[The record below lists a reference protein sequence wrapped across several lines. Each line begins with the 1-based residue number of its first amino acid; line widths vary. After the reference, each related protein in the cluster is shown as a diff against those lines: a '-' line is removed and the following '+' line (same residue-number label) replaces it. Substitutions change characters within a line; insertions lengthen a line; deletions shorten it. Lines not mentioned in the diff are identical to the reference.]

1 MDVSVCNIHK
11 DTMIQYSSTFSS
23 SNYSEKVDLQLSSN
37 ILTIHNLPADIHFD
51 DIMIVLTDEKH
62 NDVLK
67 ETLHRERGKSIAYKF
82 PNLTDGD
89 YYLNIYYKSF
99 DHNRY
104 YEPFIFGA
112 CITLNH
118 FKNLI
123 RFCFPLIV
131 NQNKKFLQD
140 IKTDSNSLHKY
151 TKPSFA
157 VQSYDSEVIKKAK
170 EITRF
175 SHSDYHRSLSIHN
188 WAARNLFYDYDSLI
202 DDAYKKSKIS
212 ATDVLKTGK
221 SVCQG
226 YTELT
231 IAMMRSLGIPA
242 IGIRCFVL
250 SDFSGGWNN
259 PLNLKNET
267 NHIFT
272 AAFVNNRWVLMDC
285 TWDSPNRFEKNQFQ
299 KLNTNGLFTKY
310 FDPTIEFMSASHRF
324 VEIFI

>member
-1 MDVSVCNIHK
+1 
-11 DTMIQYSSTFSS
+11 MIQYSSTFCS
-23 SNYSEKVDLQLSSN
+23 SNYSEKVELQLSSN
-37 ILTIHNLPADIHFD
+37 VLIIHNLPADIHFNE
-51 DIMIVLTDEKH
+51 IMIALTDDKSH
-62 NDVLK
+62 DILR
-67 ETLHRERGKSIAYKF
+67 ETLHRERDKNIVYKF
-82 PNLTDGD
+82 PNLSDGD
-89 YYLNIYYKSF
+89 YYLNIYYKSS
-99 DHNRY
+99 NYRGY
-104 YEPFIFGA
+104 YEPFIYGS

-118 FKNLI
+118 WGNLL
-123 RFCFPLIV
+123 RFCPPHIV
-131 NQNKKFLQD
+131 DLNNKFLHD
-140 IKTDSNSLHKY
+140 IKIDSNSLHKY

-175 SHSDYHRSLSIHN
+175 SHSDYHRLLSIHN

-242 IGIRCFVL
+242 IGIRCYAL
-250 SDFSGGWNN
+250 GDNPGGWNN
-259 PLNLKNET
+259 PLNMKDET

-272 AAFVNNRWVLMDC
+272 AAFVDNRWILMDC

-299 KLNTNGLFTKY
+299 KLHTNGLFTKY

-324 VEIFI
+324 VEIFV